1 MFMVELRYRDL
12 GIKHEWFDKLAI
24 IFIINNYLQYSNF
37 ESKQKKNLLEITKNN
52 KIGKFWEKVNRK
64 LKEVEDF
71 NLKLHTYLEIE
82 LSITKITRKS
92 TKFAESDKHIPI
104 STRSEDTRA

>member
-1 MFMVELRYRDL
+1 MTMLESYVCKMFMVELRYRDL

-37 ESKQKKNLLEITKNN
+37 ES
-52 KIGKFWEKVNRK
+52 KFWEKVNRK

-92 TKFAESDKHIPI
+92 TKFAESDKHIPT